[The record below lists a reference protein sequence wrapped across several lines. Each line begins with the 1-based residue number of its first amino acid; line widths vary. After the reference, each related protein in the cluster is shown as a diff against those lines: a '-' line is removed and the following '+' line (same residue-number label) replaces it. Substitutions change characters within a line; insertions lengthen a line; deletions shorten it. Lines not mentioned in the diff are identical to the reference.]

1 MAEVGESYQAAL
13 TKQQEDELK
22 AIAAKI
28 LTPGKGIL
36 AADEST
42 GSIGKRLAGI
52 GLENTSENARKY
64 RQLLFTTPNFGQ
76 NISGVILY
84 EETFRQVQFP
94 LFNMIILLLLKSIN
108 VSN

>member
-1 MAEVGESYQAAL
+1 MAEVGGSYSQAL

-22 AIAAKI
+22 SIAAKI
-28 LTPGKGIL
+28 LQPGKGIL

-42 GSIGKRLAGI
+42 GSIGKRLDSI
-52 GLENTSENARKY
+52 NLENTEDNRRKY

-84 EETFRQVQFP
+84 EETFHQVHSY
-94 LFNMIILLLLKSIN
+94 LFIPKLY
-108 VSN
+108 